1 MYAVI
6 NIAYRGLCMQIV
18 GQMPLL
24 FVSENHVYI
33 AVLTRASKPPTRW
46 LYEYHEA
53 SQETHLSPMHSPTH
67 QRHPWLLKSNYIH
80 LQLWR
85 CENVPKK
92 SPCLER
98 TQSTPSTKHS
108 IIQHLLLLSG
118 SHASSI
124 SPVAFITTAHT
135 THRDD
140 FFSVCSFAW
149 TLPDIDWK
157 GVRLTHRLWLATD
170 GVCPFDNWQFIKIS
184 SFVSRLVAAGGCA
197 QSPRRQRRPTQPENL
212 WLRFVEAGNVLS
224 HATLVP
230 CGSNKLIKCTR
241 WVLFVLL
248 TSVLLTWRVAA
259 TPKATTPTTTV
270 RMVSHGTGDDKSC
283 NNLDGSDS
291 VALAAPDN
299 EDGQWI
305 QAESETRQQWNGDN
319 GSLWRLPRNMIYYN
333 AMCSS

>member
-33 AVLTRASKPPTRW
+33 AALTRASKPPTRW

-184 SFVSRLVAAGGCA
+184 SFVSRLVAAG
-197 QSPRRQRRPTQPENL
+197 
-212 WLRFVEAGNVLS
+212 WLCPV
-224 HATLVP
+224 
-230 CGSNKLIKCTR
+230 
-241 WVLFVLL
+241 
-248 TSVLLTWRVAA
+248 
-259 TPKATTPTTTV
+259 ATTPTPTDTTWEFMIAFCWGRQCAV
-270 RMVSHGTGDDKSC
+270 ARHSRSMRFQQINQVHSVGFVCSFDVSAPHLACGGDTESDDTDD
-283 NNLDGSDS
+283 DGSDG
-291 VALAAPDN
+291 VTWH
-299 EDGQWI
+299 GRWQI
-305 QAESETRQQWNGDN
+305 MQ
-319 GSLWRLPRNMIYYN
+319 
-333 AMCSS
+333 